1 MRRVQKKNTTEVI
14 AKLFVLHA
22 DANNRKKRAAKNN
35 TLTEVGYSNQLPYSN
50 HSTNQLKRL
59 E

>member
-1 MRRVQKKNTTEVI
+1 MRRMQKKNTTEVI

-35 TLTEVGYSNQLPYSN
+35 TLTEVGYSN
-50 HSTNQLKRL
+50 HTNRLKRI